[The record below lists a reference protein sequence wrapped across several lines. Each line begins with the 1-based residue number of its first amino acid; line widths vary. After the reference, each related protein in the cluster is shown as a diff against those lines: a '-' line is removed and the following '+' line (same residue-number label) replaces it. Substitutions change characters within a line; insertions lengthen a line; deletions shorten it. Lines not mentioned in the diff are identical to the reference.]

1 MNQLFTTAARIA
13 RPNGSN
19 AALPPLPF
27 WQARS
32 FWLFALGLAM
42 PLMQRYGLDPLALM
56 GVETV
61 EDGAQTLAGLAITL
75 APFIAAAGQRLAP
88 NHRLTLR

>member
-1 MNQLFTTAARIA
+1 MKQLFSAAA
-13 RPNGSN
+13 QVLKPNGSN
-19 AALPPLPF
+19 LALPPLPF

-32 FWLFALGLAM
+32 FWLFVLGLTM

-56 GVETV
+56 GVDTV

-88 NHRLTLR
+88 NYRLTLR